1 MAGTAKAF
9 CLPIEYVLHE
19 MTYANLILYGASL
32 PTYRSRK
39 DRERDGEDIDA
50 SDPGNADKVRA
61 FIKSSE

>member
-1 MAGTAKAF
+1 
-9 CLPIEYVLHE
+9 

-32 PTYRSRK
+32 PTYRSHG
-39 DRERDGEDIDA
+39 DREGGEDIDA

>member
-1 MAGTAKAF
+1 MKAF
-9 CLPIEYVLHE
+9 NLPIEYVLHE

-39 DRERDGEDIDA
+39 DGEDGEDIDA
-50 SDPGNADKVRA
+50 SDPENAGKVRA

>member
-1 MAGTAKAF
+1 MKAF
-9 CLPIEYVLHE
+9 NLPIEYVLHE

-39 DRERDGEDIDA
+39 DREDGEDIDA
-50 SDPGNADKVRA
+50 SDPENADKVRA